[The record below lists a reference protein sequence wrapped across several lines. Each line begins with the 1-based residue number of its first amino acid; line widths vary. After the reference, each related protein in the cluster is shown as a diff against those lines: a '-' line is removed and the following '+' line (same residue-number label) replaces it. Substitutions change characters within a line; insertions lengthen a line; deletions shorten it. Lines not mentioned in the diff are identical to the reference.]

1 MDDKYADII
10 DLPHH
15 TSPTRI
21 RMSVKNR
28 AAQFSPF
35 AALTGYDDAVKETA
49 RLTDQ
54 WNGLSEDEKELLD
67 RRLTAIM
74 RQRRP
79 AVRITFFEPD
89 QKKTGGAYVSVT
101 GVISKISDSSR
112 RIILED
118 GTEIPVDMVCGID
131 RAGE

>member
-10 DLPHH
+10 GLPHH
-15 TSPTRI
+15 TSSTRI
-21 RMSVKNR
+21 RMSAKNR

-35 AALTGYDDAVKETA
+35 AALTGYDDAVKEAA

-67 RRLTAIM
+67 RKLTIIM
-74 RQRRP
+74 QQRRP

-89 QKKTGGAYVSVT
+89 QKKTGGAYVCVT
-101 GVISKISDSSR
+101 GVIRKISESSR

-118 GTEIPVDMVCGID
+118 GTEISIDMVCGID
-131 RAGE
+131 SAGK

>member
-10 DLPHH
+10 GLPHH
-15 TSPTRI
+15 TSPTRV
-21 RMSVKNR
+21 RMSVRNR

-35 AALTGYDDAVKETA
+35 AALTGYDDAVKEMA
-49 RLTDQ
+49 RLTDR

-67 RRLTAIM
+67 RKLTAIM
-74 RQRRP
+74 QQSRP

-101 GVISKISDSSR
+101 GVIRKIRASSK

-118 GTEIPVDMVCGID
+118 GTEIPLDMICGID